1 MTKGRSIGSLV
12 VTVGLASL
20 LLSQA
25 VCFAVISWL
34 PRPVAPLMAFE
45 EVTRVLRREAPASRY
60 GLMAWRQYGPPEGR
74 NDVAMARLVA
84 EHLGMSPDELRLQ
97 WVRPETEPLILVV
110 GAPADTAGTTR
121 PADQA
126 DQAKR
131 LEQANRVREALL
143 NGGVRWPAFVLA
155 KREDDGMWRVVT
167 VAHDD
172 TWRRQMWMALGAGVV
187 VLAPL
192 VAWAA
197 LRVSRPIR
205 RLAEAGEALE
215 LREGPPLPE
224 TGPREVRML
233 AHTMN
238 SAHARLKAQAEGT
251 ARMLAAVAH
260 DLRTPLTGLR
270 LRAETAPADQAAR
283 MAADIDRMDHMIEQ
297 VLDFA
302 RGEFAPV
309 RPTPLDLRE
318 LLRDCADQ
326 ARERGLAVEDA
337 IPALPAFVG
346 DASLLRRAIDNLLE
360 NAARYAGASELSAHA
375 GEDSLTI
382 EVADRG
388 PGIPGDEKAR
398 LLQPFER
405 HERSRN
411 RDTGGAGLGLAVA
424 VGAARAHR
432 GDLVLVDRPGGGL
445 VARLRL
451 PLRPGPLAQAGMPP
465 PD

>member
-1 MTKGRSIGSLV
+1 MTQGRSIGSLV
-12 VTVGLASL
+12 VAVGLASV

-25 VCFAVISWL
+25 ACFAVIWWL
-34 PRPVAPLMAFE
+34 PRPAAPLMDFDEAM
-45 EVTRVLRREAPASRY
+45 RVLRQEAPAGRY
-60 GLMAWRQYGPPEGR
+60 GLMTWLQYDPPEGR
-74 NDVAMARLVA
+74 NDTAMARLVA
-84 EHLGMSPDELRLQ
+84 EQLGMPPDELRLL
-97 WVRPETEPLILVV
+97 WVRPENAPMVRVV
-110 GAPADTAGTTR
+110 GAH
-121 PADQA
+121 ADQA
-126 DQAKR
+126 GRLDQAS
-131 LEQANRVREALL
+131 RVRETLL
-143 NGGVRWPAFVLA
+143 NGGLRWPAFVLA
-155 KREDDGMWRVVT
+155 RREDGGMWRVVT

-172 TWRRQMWMALGAGVV
+172 TWRRQMWMALGAGVA

-215 LREGPPLPE
+215 LRGGPPLPE

-260 DLRTPLTGLR
+260 DLRTPLTSLR
-270 LRAETAPADQAAR
+270 LRAETAPPDQAAR
-283 MAADIDRMDHMIEQ
+283 MAADIDRMGHMIEQ

-309 RPTPLDLRE
+309 RPAPLDLRE

-326 ARERGLAVEDA
+326 ARERGLVVQES

-375 GEDSLTI
+375 GEDSLSI

-424 VGAARAHR
+424 MGAARAHR
-432 GDLVLVDRPGGGL
+432 GDLVLIDRPGGGL

-451 PLRPGPLAQAGMPP
+451 PLRADMPP